1 MMIEIAAYDSR
12 EAAAIARIHATT
24 APPESRSE
32 VFDATDYPVRIEH
45 LGQVG
50 TMLGSLHVFAK
61 IGLAM
66 QKELRGLSDD
76 DLATLGRA
84 ARGVV
89 ELQRSIDPGTR
100 PMIPLG
106 GLLGAYLICRKIVG
120 MPRHARILDIGPG
133 CGILS
138 LFLAEREDIERYAQ
152 IEVTQSLYI
161 AQAQVNRIAFGDL
174 AVDLVSDGGVGADS
188 RCVHYPWWEI
198 DRAFEDT
205 YDVIMM
211 NENMCEMPGTAFRRY
226 LAGTRRTLAK
236 DGLLLISGVG
246 RTLSPDVLAD
256 RLAALREFEFR
267 PVVANQA
274 YYHGGPLSAPNL
286 LLVAE
291 GHPRY
296 ATAGNQ
302 YDQLAFDE
310 SDPLVRSIYGLDRPD
325 LPLLPRNALIGEI
338 AGRLRS

>member
-1 MMIEIAAYDSR
+1 MIEIAAYDSR
-12 EAAAIARIHATT
+12 EAAALAGIQATT

-32 VFDATDYPVRIEH
+32 VFDATDYPVRIGD

-50 TMLGSLHVFAK
+50 TLLGSLHVFGK
-61 IGLAM
+61 TGLAT
-66 QKELRGLSDD
+66 QKELHGLGED
-76 DLATLGRA
+76 DLAALGRA

-89 ELQRSIDPGTR
+89 EMQRSIDPGAR
-100 PMIPLG
+100 PAIPLG
-106 GLLGAYLICRKIVG
+106 GLLGGYLIFRKIVG

-138 LFLAEREDIERYAQ
+138 LFLAERDDVERYAQ

-161 AQAQVNRIAFGDL
+161 AQAQINRIAFGDL
-174 AVDLVSDGGVGADS
+174 AVDLATGGGIGPDS

-198 DRAFEDT
+198 DRAFEDS
-205 YDVIMM
+205 YDVVMM

-236 DGLLLISGVG
+236 DGLLLINGVG
-246 RTLSPDVLAD
+246 RTLSPEVLAD
-256 RLAALREFEFR
+256 RLAALREFDFK
-267 PVVANQA
+267 PLVANHA
-274 YYHGGPLSAPNL
+274 FYHGGPLSAPNL
-286 LLVAE
+286 LLVTE

-296 ATAGNQ
+296 ATAGDQ
-302 YDQLAFDE
+302 YDELAFDE
-310 SDPLVRSIYGLDRPD
+310 SDPLVRSIYGLDRPE
-325 LPLLPRNALIGEI
+325 LPLLPRAALIGEL